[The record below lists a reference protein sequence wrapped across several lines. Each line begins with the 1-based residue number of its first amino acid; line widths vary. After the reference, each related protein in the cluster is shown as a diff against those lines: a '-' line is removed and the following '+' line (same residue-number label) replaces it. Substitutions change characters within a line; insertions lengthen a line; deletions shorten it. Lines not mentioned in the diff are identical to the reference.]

1 MNASRKSCATSSSA
15 AAVTEPLPELVAHR
29 GSLLRYPENT
39 WLGLEA
45 ALKAGACWLEFDIQ
59 MCADGR
65 FVLLHDADFNR
76 TAKHPASLFTC
87 TASETQRI
95 SVHEPE
101 RFGEAFA
108 PLPPPLLDDVLDR
121 LAAFP
126 ACRAMVEIKQ
136 ESLQRWGLA
145 KVMDSLLEVLQPA
158 HARCVL
164 ISYSREALLYA
175 RQRSD
180 INTGWVLQRYDET
193 HRDQALELQPEFL
206 ICNQDKIGQQ
216 QELWPGS
223 WQWMLYDIV
232 EPQLALDWAK
242 RGATL
247 IETADI
253 GAMLAHPVLAR
264 RACRHGL

>member
-1 MNASRKSCATSSSA
+1 MA
-15 AAVTEPLPELVAHR
+15 EPLPQLVAHR

-59 MCADGR
+59 MCADRR

-76 TAKHPASLFTC
+76 TANHRVSLFTC
-87 TASETQRI
+87 TAGDTQSI

-101 RFGEAFA
+101 RFGTVFA
-108 PLPPPLLDDVLDR
+108 PLPPPLLDDVLGR

-126 ACRAMVEIKQ
+126 AARAMIEIKH
-136 ESLQRWGLA
+136 ESLQHWGLA
-145 KVMDSLLEVLQPA
+145 RVMDSLLELLEPA
-158 HARCVL
+158 RAHCVL
-164 ISYSREALLYA
+164 ISYSREALRYA
-175 RQRSD
+175 MQNSGID
-180 INTGWVLQRYDET
+180 TGWVLQRYDQT
-193 HRDQALELQPEFL
+193 HWEQAQELEPEFL

-232 EPQLALDWAK
+232 EPQLALDWAR
-242 RGATL
+242 RGAAL

-253 GAMLAHPVLAR
+253 GAMLAHPALAR
-264 RACRHGL
+264 RACRHGF